1 MSREP
6 GDSPEHIVKMIGD
19 FCTEVN
25 YGLGSINGIE
35 PNIRIIEGALGV
47 NFEGADFIPYSDL
60 GYNSEL
66 GFYQISAFPG
76 FENESLPY
84 SAEGV
89 ILSLGEVVMTRG
101 IEAALRRAGLD
112 RDFVIGL
119 IERYSRGDWGDLGN
133 WREIEV
139 TDKELQLGAMV
150 TAEGAKLNLIGA
162 LTGIN
167 RLLASYTTEELGK
180 VWIITES
187 DRSATTILF
196 PEEY

>member
-1 MSREP
+1 MSPE
-6 GDSPEHIVKMIGD
+6 SPEHIVKMIGD

-47 NFEGADFIPYSDL
+47 YFEGAEFIPYSDL

-66 GFYQISAFPG
+66 GFYQISAFPE

-119 IERYSRGDWGDLGN
+119 IERHSRGDWGDLGN
-133 WREIEV
+133 WRDIRV
-139 TDKELQLGAMV
+139 TDRELELGDMA
-150 TAEGAKLNLIGA
+150 TAEGSKLSLIGA

-167 RLLASYTTEELGK
+167 RIISSYTTEELGQ